1 MISQFSLYY
10 KLGFRYILD
19 IYNVEYILFLISLL
33 TVFTVKD
40 WKRVIILLVF
50 FILGYTLTISLGTF
64 KVMKYNAEL
73 IEFLLPLTIFF
84 TSFTNVFKKKDN
96 FRYHG
101 NMRKNYVLAV
111 IFGAIHGFSY
121 STYLTGLTGGSARL
135 WDQFVAFN
143 LGLGSGQIIVSLTF
157 LMIAFL
163 FLSIFGLNRR
173 DWVMVISSGIAGVA
187 LTIMFES
194 KFW

>member
-1 MISQFSLYY
+1 MSQFLLFY
-10 KLGFRYILD
+10 KLGIRYILD
-19 IYNVEYILFLISLL
+19 IYSVEYILFLISLL
-33 TVFTVKD
+33 VVFSIKD

-50 FILGYTLTISLGTF
+50 FILGYTVTIFLASF
-64 KVMKYNAEL
+64 KVMNYNLEL

-96 FRYHG
+96 FRYQG

-111 IFGAIHGFSY
+111 VFGAIHGYSY
-121 STYLTGLTGGSARL
+121 SNYFTGMTKDSFRI

-143 LGLGSGQIIVSLTF
+143 LGIGTAQILVSLAF
-157 LMIAFL
+157 LLIAFL
-163 FLSIFGLNRR
+163 FLSIIGINRR
-173 DWVMVISSGIAGVA
+173 DWVMVISSGITGVA
-187 LTIMFES
+187 ITLMFDS